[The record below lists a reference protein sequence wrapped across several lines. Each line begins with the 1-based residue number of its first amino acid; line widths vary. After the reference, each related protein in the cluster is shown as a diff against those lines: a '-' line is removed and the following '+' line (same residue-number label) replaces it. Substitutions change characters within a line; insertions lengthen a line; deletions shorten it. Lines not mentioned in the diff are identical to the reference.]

1 MKLKLRLESK
11 SIEKAIKELEK
22 YRDSLAIKNAVF
34 VQRLLDEGIKVAQ
47 EHVGGMGK
55 YITFTSNVEGTTHC
69 VGLLI
74 AEDAEKIQSQWE
86 RKDGVVIAE
95 VSPILFE
102 EFGAGMYAK
111 VLFPVDGVG
120 RGTFPNQEHAFE
132 PAWHYM
138 DLDGKWH
145 SSSGYMPSHPM
156 YFADME
162 IINNVQKIAKE
173 VFGNGI

>member
-69 VGLLI
+69 VGLLVAKNAVTI
-74 AEDAEKIQSQWE
+74 TSMWDYYGE
-86 RKDGVVIAE
+86 VVGAD
-95 VSPILFE
+95 VSPLLMS
-102 EFGAGMYAK
+102 EFGSGKFAE
-111 VLFPVDGVG
+111 VLFPVEGVG
-120 RGTFPNQEHAFE
+120 QGTFPGQTHAFE
-132 PAWHYM
+132 NRWHWK

-145 SSSGYMPSHPM
+145 SSSGFHPTHPM
-156 YFADME
+156 YHADME
-162 IINNVQKIAKE
+162 MIENVQKIAKE

>member
-55 YITFTSNVEGTTHC
+55 YITFTSDVDGTTHC

-74 AEDAEKIQSQWE
+74 AKNEQTIISKWDYYGEIVGAEL
-86 RKDGVVIAE
+86 
-95 VSPILFE
+95 SPVAFE
-102 EFGAGMYAK
+102 EFGAGVYAK

-120 RGTFPNQEHAFE
+120 RGTFPGQTHAFE
-132 PAWHYM
+132 PAWHYK
-138 DLDGKWH
+138 DEDGVWH

-156 YFADME
+156 YFADMQ